1 MRELRIDPH
10 SLPVYRERDRIVTAL
25 RDQQVVVVESPTGSG
40 KTTQLPII
48 LHEAGYAR
56 RGVIGV
62 TQPRRIATLSV
73 SEFIAAQIDPA
84 IVGYKMR
91 FDDQTSPET
100 LLKILTDG
108 TLLQEMKADPDLS
121 RYSVIMI
128 DEAHER
134 SLNIDFILGLLKQ
147 TLKRRPEFRV
157 IVSSATINAEIFSTY
172 FDGAP
177 VIRID
182 SQMFPVDIQYRPLVA
197 EGEEDALIA
206 AVVSA
211 IGEGLEKVPDG
222 DFLVFLSGERAIRN
236 CMDALNLAPFRR
248 QLHPIPLFGRLSKD
262 EQELVFVP
270 PPEGK
275 RKVVVSTN
283 IAETSITIDG
293 VTVVV
298 DSGLSKVNYYS
309 PRTYTSSLVEGPISR
324 ASAEQRKGRAGR
336 TRPGVCFRLY
346 SQEDMEHRPL
356 FTTEEIFR
364 TDLSEVVL
372 RMSELGIRDF
382 ARFDFISPPN
392 QAGLGSAVDTLHLL
406 QAIDQQNALT
416 EIGKMMSAFP
426 LTPRHSRI
434 IVEAVRR
441 FPRVTYEAVCACAF
455 LTTENPFL
463 LPEGLEIEARRAHH
477 RFRDPAGDFTSHLR
491 LLEAYESSN
500 QRKRFADRHYLE
512 KDALD
517 EIINVRDQLLEIVS
531 SLGVPVGKG
540 GSVADYL
547 TAVATGL
554 IQFVC
559 VREGKQSYRS
569 LTANRIQIHPGSVLF
584 RESPEYIVAGEV
596 VRTSRTYART
606 VSPLERSWIRA
617 VSEDLERGLTRQPG
631 RGSPDRPSRDTT
643 WQVSIGHRSFPMRAS
658 KGKKKEAVLNWRDFR
673 RVVSALDAEVPPHLS
688 GLRGVLIHDGAEVAA
703 GSRLRE
709 LVLIAACLDPER
721 HRMSGGLRRGSMDA
735 LRNPGELCKLIGS
748 VFHLYRMKKSARGLG
763 FLALHCTRAGQY
775 WLAPARTLSGAA
787 SETLSSLEQLADDL
801 PRETEEACLDRLSRL
816 YRVATDLIEGRPT
829 PLPD

>member
-1 MRELRIDPH
+1 MRELRMDPH
-10 SLPVYRERDRIVTAL
+10 SLPVYRERERIVGAL
-25 RDQQVVVVESPTGSG
+25 EDHQVVVVESPTGSG

-48 LHEAGYAR
+48 LHEAGYAQ
-56 RGVIGV
+56 RGMIGV

-108 TLLQEMKADPDLS
+108 TLLQEIKADPDLS

-147 TLKRRPEFRV
+147 ILRRRPEFRV

-182 SQMFPVDIQYRPLVA
+182 SQMFPVGIHYRPLPA
-197 EGEEDALIA
+197 EGEDDALIA
-206 AVVSA
+206 TVVSA
-211 IGEGLEKVPDG
+211 IGEALEQVPEG

-236 CMDALNLAPFRR
+236 CIDSLNFAPFRKH
-248 QLHPIPLFGRLSKD
+248 LHPIPLFGRLSKD
-262 EQELVFVP
+262 EQELVFEP
-270 PPEGK
+270 APEGK

-309 PRTYTSSLVEGPISR
+309 PRTYTASLVEGPISR

-336 TRPGVCFRLY
+336 TQPGICYRLY
-346 SQEDMEHRPL
+346 SEEDLEHRNL

-372 RMSELGIRDF
+372 RMAELGIRDF
-382 ARFDFISPPN
+382 DRFDFISPPN
-392 QAGLGSAVDTLHLL
+392 QAGLGAAVETLRLL
-406 QAIDQQNALT
+406 QAIDDQNGLT
-416 EIGKMMSAFP
+416 DIGRTMSPFP
-426 LTPRHSRI
+426 LSPRHSRI

-441 FPRVTYEAVCACAF
+441 FPEVTYEAVCACAF

-463 LPEGLEIEARRAHH
+463 LPEGLEMEARRAHH

-491 LLEAYESSN
+491 LLQAYESSN

-512 KDALD
+512 KEALD

-531 SLGVPVGKG
+531 SLGVPIGRG
-540 GSVADYL
+540 GSVADFL

-554 IQFVC
+554 VQFVC
-559 VREGKQSYRS
+559 IRDGKRSYRS

-584 RESPEYIVAGEV
+584 REAPEYIVAGEI

-606 VSPLERSWIRA
+606 VSPLERSWIRS
-617 VSEDLERGLTRQPG
+617 VSAELERGLSRQGG
-631 RGSPDRPSRDTT
+631 RASGERPARDTA
-643 WQVSIGHRSFPMRAS
+643 WQVSIGGRVFPMRAV
-658 KGKKKEAVLNWRDFR
+658 KGKKKEAVLDWRDFR
-673 RVVSALDAEVPPHLS
+673 RVVSELDAQVPPHLA
-688 GLRGVLIHDGAEVAA
+688 GLKGVLIHDGAEVAP

-709 LVLIAACLDPER
+709 LMLIAASLDPER
-721 HRMSGGLRRGSMDA
+721 HRRPMGIRRGSLDA
-735 LRNPGELCKLIGS
+735 FRNPGELCDLIKS
-748 VFHLYRMKKSARGLG
+748 VFHLFRMKKSVNGLG
-763 FLALHCTRAGQY
+763 FLALHATRAGQY
-775 WLAPARTLSGAA
+775 WLAPAKTLSGAA

-801 PRETEEACLDRLSRL
+801 PRETPEACLDRLSRL
-816 YRVATDLIEGRPT
+816 YRVASDILEGRPT